1 MKTAPMNTSLSRR
14 RRSSSAFAS
23 SIIISYSILLAA
35 SNGPVTVLAQFPQQE
50 QLQQVQPSSPAY
62 TDVQDAYASLN
73 QGDVLSLS
81 AQTSGEI
88 PRLADEFVNSVL
100 AFGYGWLNSQ
110 TLEGLVATIHPAFK
124 DSSQDPNAWH
134 THLVRLSP
142 SGCVEELGASQ
153 DGIQIDQNRIA
164 LTVPGALAQ
173 DTTMANF
180 KPDTAASFLV
190 VPSLNFMTCHS
201 GISVILLDATQIR

>member
-1 MKTAPMNTSLSRR
+1 MKTAPRDTSVNRR

-23 SIIISYSILLAA
+23 SIVISYSILLVA
-35 SNGPVTVLAQFPQQE
+35 SNSAGTVLAQFPQQE

-62 TDVQDAYASLN
+62 TDVQDAYASFN

-100 AFGYGWLNSQ
+100 AFGYGWLNSH

-153 DGIQIDQNRIA
+153 GGIQIDRNRIE
-164 LTVPGALAQ
+164 LTVPGVAQ
-173 DTTMANF
+173 DSAMYNI

-201 GISVILLDATQIR
+201 GFSVILLDTIQIR